1 MKNKRIFA
9 VIAIALGL
17 VVLLFLAAR
26 DYTGSYYYGKFR
38 QARERA
44 KSVQSE
50 LDRLEIYLNKAVHF
64 APRRAYFEAKGSLY
78 LDMALSENQFGSEEK
93 RDEFLDK
100 AKEVFERQISM
111 YPASAFAY
119 YSLGRTSMLYN
130 FPLLTY
136 AAKGRAY
143 FRKALFLQPSDEFLN
158 INILTVILSQWDLLT
173 TEEKDDLHN
182 RLESVLSRNEAFVNK
197 INNLWK
203 KDYGSLDR
211 LKEILSRY
219 PDLWDR
225 IQRFF

>member
-17 VVLLFLAAR
+17 IVLFFLAAR
-26 DYTGSYYYGKFR
+26 DYAGSYYYGKFR
-38 QARERA
+38 QTRERA

-50 LDRLEIYLNKAVHF
+50 LDRLEIYLNKAVRF

-78 LDMALSENQFGSEEK
+78 LDMALSENQFGSEGK

-119 YSLGRTSMLYN
+119 YSLGRTYMLYN

-136 AAKGRAY
+136 ATKGRAY
-143 FRKALFLQPSDEFLN
+143 FRKALLLQPSDEFLN
-158 INILTVILSQWDLLT
+158 VNILAVILSQWDLLM

-182 RLESVLSRNEAFVNK
+182 RLKNALDHNEDIFYK
-197 INNLWK
+197 IRDLWK

-211 LKEILSRY
+211 IKEILSRY
-219 PDLWDR
+219 PDLWAR
-225 IQRFF
+225 IQKFL